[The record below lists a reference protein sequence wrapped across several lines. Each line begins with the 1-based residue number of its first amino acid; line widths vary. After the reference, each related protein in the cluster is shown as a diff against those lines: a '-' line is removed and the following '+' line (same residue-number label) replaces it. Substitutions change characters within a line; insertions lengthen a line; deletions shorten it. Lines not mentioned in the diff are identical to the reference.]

1 MVVRSDEE
9 YAELVATFDLPI
21 EATSTYEKWQKELA
35 DELGMRY
42 SEEVAGKTWGG
53 VELMYESLPEIGI
66 AYRRAEMKWGYQGQY
81 ISVDPAMTGAKAG
94 TIMSFDLV
102 KTLLGGL

>member
-21 EATSTYEKWQKELA
+21 EATSTYKKWQIELA

-42 SEEVAGKTWGG
+42 SEGVAEKTWGG
-53 VELMYESLPEIGI
+53 VEILYESLPQVGI
-66 AYRRAEMKWGYQGQY
+66 AYRRAEMKWGWQGQY
-81 ISVDPAMTGAKAG
+81 ISVDPAMTKAKAG

-102 KTLLGGL
+102 KKLLGGL